1 MVEGSSAILRVSVV
15 LRHCVNG
22 LCHKQYIHNLFLA
35 EQIQYKLDILSGQVS
50 QINKGNR
57 EIKQSVNTK
66 DSAWAQDKNT
76 TLSRV
81 QT

>member
-1 MVEGSSAILRVSVV
+1 MDYAIS
-15 LRHCVNG
+15 NI
-22 LCHKQYIHNLFLA
+22 YIIYFWQNKYNINLT
-35 EQIQYKLDILSGQVS
+35 YYLDRFT